1 MNVPLFA
8 PRRAQPVAGPGEPLR
23 SGARSAARTSPAG
36 VAAPAAP
43 RGHSYARDATAL
55 VLLVSALYSALA
67 LASFRAD
74 PLRPELTG
82 EDWVGPV
89 GAALAGA
96 SVEAVG
102 VIAWFVPLELALL
115 AMPLLGAKRSIASLF
130 RLSGDIVV
138 VVVLAALAHVAFPQ
152 AVAFGAMPLG
162 GAVGELFGEVLRA
175 LFSNI
180 GSYIIG
186 LTIVAL
192 ILMGR
197 ATFSFIELAH
207 RVEQLAIAIA
217 ARIAGWAR
225 ALFGA
230 WAAARDLERRAAAS
244 EQESPPIIARNSSPD
259 AIIAALADDADDPP
273 SDPGARSTPVEPVA
287 AEAPTIDL
295 WKGAPTSA
303 APEEPAAAPKPRR
316 GRKAQAREP
325 REAVIHG
332 GEPREA
338 VIHGGEPHEVVI
350 HGAEPREVVIHGGEA
365 HEVVTH
371 AAEPHEVVTHA
382 AEPREVVTHAAEPRE
397 VVIRGAEARE
407 VVTHAAEPEP
417 EEAPESDAPR
427 KVALRAAGPREGAQ
441 RFVELTEEEEAEREE
456 AQRAAGPRERAQRAA
471 EPRERAQRAAGPR
484 EGAQRAAE
492 PSRAARRRAV
502 PLAAPRDT
510 AALED
515 SDESPFAGEAHLVER
530 VVQLDED
537 AAVEPTALEAADD
550 EGAAAFAEAE
560 ALDVP
565 TPSPILPVRELP
577 AREPEARGA
586 HRDLPAREPREPDAR
601 ATHRDLPARE
611 PREPDARAAHR
622 DLPAREPREPDARAT
637 HREPPAGGPER
648 PQAAAPRAPTIVD
661 TSRALVS
668 EKPAVVKVVPA
679 TGEGFRLPTTDML
692 DAPAGGRLQLD
703 ADQLKATAQLLE
715 KTLADYGVN
724 GKVEEIHPGPTVTT
738 FEVSP
743 AAGTKVSKVAGLAD
757 DLALGLSRKVR
768 IVAPIPGKN
777 RIGFE
782 IPNEHRL
789 PVNLRELV
797 EDRRFVEMKAPLPCV
812 LGRDIIGTPYFAD
825 LASMPHVI
833 VAGAT
838 GAGKSVGLNVMLVS
852 LLFRKTPEELR
863 LLMIDPKVVELAP
876 FDRIPHLLLPVVTD
890 MKQAANALK
899 WAVDEM
905 ERRYQLFANAGTKN
919 ITTYNAWVE
928 RVQRGEAR
936 PPKPPAKVSAI
947 GADGLEVEVDAA
959 KDGSDAAL
967 PEKIPFIVIVVDEF
981 ADLMMQQ
988 GKDVEAS
995 VARLAQKAR
1004 AAGMHVILATQR
1016 PSVDVIT
1023 GMIKANFPTRIA
1035 FRVAQK
1041 VDSRTILDEQG
1052 AEHLLGRGDMLIKM
1066 NGSNETRRVQCPF
1079 CSEEEVQK
1087 ITDFLR
1093 LQGEPVYDEAILRPR
1108 DEEGE
1113 EIDTSDAETD
1123 PMYDAAVR
1131 IVADTRRCSTSWL
1144 QRKLGVGYNRAAKL
1158 VEAMEKRGL
1167 VGPANGAKDREVLI
1181 API

>member
-1 MNVPLFA
+1 MHVPLFA
-8 PRRAQPVAGPGEPLR
+8 PRRAQPAAGLGEPLR
-23 SGARSAARTSPAG
+23 SGARGAARTSPAG
-36 VAAPAAP
+36 IAGPAAP
-43 RGHSYARDATAL
+43 PGHGYTRDAAAL

-67 LASFRAD
+67 LASFRGD
-74 PLRPELTG
+74 PLRPEVSG
-82 EDWVGPV
+82 DDWVGPV
-89 GAALAGA
+89 GAALAGT
-96 SVEAVG
+96 SIEAIG

-138 VVVLAALAHVAFPQ
+138 VIVLAALAHVAFPR

-207 RVEQLAIAIA
+207 RAEQLVIAIA
-217 ARIAGWAR
+217 VRVAGWAR

-230 WAAARDLERRAAAS
+230 WAAARDLERQTEAKTQNA
-244 EQESPPIIARNSSPD
+244 PPIIARNSSPD
-259 AIIAALADDADDPP
+259 AIIAALADDTDERP
-273 SDPGARSTPVEPVA
+273 SDPAARATPVEPAPV
-287 AEAPTIDL
+287 EAPALDL
-295 WKGAPTSA
+295 WKSAPFDAS
-303 APEEPAAAPKPRR
+303 PEEPAAPAKPRR
-316 GRKAQAREP
+316 GRKAQAKEP
-325 REAVIHG
+325 REAAQQG
-332 GEPREA
+332 AEPRGA
-338 VIHGGEPHEVVI
+338 EPHD
-350 HGAEPREVVIHGGEA
+350 AEPREVEIHGGEA

-371 AAEPHEVVTHA
+371 GAEPHELVIHGGETHEVVTRGA
-382 AEPREVVTHAAEPRE
+382 EPSEAAQRDDEPREAVSQGAEPR
-397 VVIRGAEARE
+397 G
-407 VVTHAAEPEP
+407 
-417 EEAPESDAPR
+417 
-427 KVALRAAGPREGAQ
+427 
-441 RFVELTEEEEAEREE
+441 
-456 AQRAAGPRERAQRAA
+456 RAQRAA
-471 EPRERAQRAAGPR
+471 EPREGTQR
-484 EGAQRAAE
+484 
-492 PSRAARRRAV
+492 RAARRRAA
-502 PLAAPRDT
+502 PPAAPRG
-510 AALED
+510 AAAQED
-515 SDESPFAGEAHLVER
+515 SEEPPFGGEAHIDEEEGNLDEE
-530 VVQLDED
+530 QGDLDKEQGDLDED
-537 AAVEPTALEAADD
+537 EPVVLAALDPGDDEMVTALGEPD
-550 EGAAAFAEAE
+550 EV
-560 ALDVP
+560 DVP
-565 TPSPILPVRELP
+565 TPSPILPVRHRRELP
-577 AREPEARGA
+577 ARE
-586 HRDLPAREPREPDAR
+586 LPARE
-601 ATHRDLPARE
+601 LPARE
-611 PREPDARAAHR
+611 
-622 DLPAREPREPDARAT
+622 LPARELPARELPARAPDAAAAHRELPARAPDAAVA
-637 HREPPAGGPER
+637 HREPSPAIGPER
-648 PQAAAPRAPTIVD
+648 ARGVAPRDPTIVD
-661 TSRALVS
+661 TSRELVS

-679 TGEGFRLPTTDML
+679 AGAGFRLPLTDML
-692 DAPAGGRLQLD
+692 EAAAGGRLQLD

-715 KTLADYGVN
+715 KTLADYGVS

-797 EDRRFVEMKAPLPCV
+797 EDRRFIEMKAPLPCV

-936 PPKPPAKVSAI
+936 PPKPPARVSAV
-947 GADGLEVEVDAA
+947 GADGLEVEIDAA

-1066 NGSNETRRVQCPF
+1066 NGSNDTRRVQCPF

-1108 DEEGE
+1108 DDEGE
-1113 EIDTSDAETD
+1113 EPDTSDAEAD

>member
-1 MNVPLFA
+1 MHVPLFA
-8 PRRAQPVAGPGEPLR
+8 PRRAQPAAGLGEPLR
-23 SGARSAARTSPAG
+23 SGARGAARTSPAG
-36 VAAPAAP
+36 IAGPAAP
-43 RGHSYARDATAL
+43 PGHGYTRDAAAL

-67 LASFRAD
+67 LASFRGD
-74 PLRPELTG
+74 PMRPEVSG
-82 EDWVGPV
+82 DDWVGPV
-89 GAALAGA
+89 GAALAGT
-96 SVEAVG
+96 SIEAIG

-138 VVVLAALAHVAFPQ
+138 VIVLAALAHVAFPR

-186 LTIVAL
+186 LTVVAL

-207 RVEQLAIAIA
+207 RAEQLAIAIA
-217 ARIAGWAR
+217 VRVAGWAR

-230 WAAARDLERRAAAS
+230 WAAARDLERQTEAKTQSA
-244 EQESPPIIARNSSPD
+244 PPIIARNSSPD
-259 AIIAALADDADDPP
+259 AIIAALADDTDERP
-273 SDPGARSTPVEPVA
+273 SDPAARATPVEPAPVA
-287 AEAPTIDL
+287 APALDL
-295 WKGAPTSA
+295 WKSAPFEAS
-303 APEEPAAAPKPRR
+303 PEEPAAPAKPRR
-316 GRKAQAREP
+316 GRKAQAKEP
-325 REAVIHG
+325 REAAHLSA
-332 GEPREA
+332 EPRGA
-338 VIHGGEPHEVVI
+338 EPHD
-350 HGAEPREVVIHGGEA
+350 AEPREVEIHGGEA

-371 AAEPHEVVTHA
+371 GAEPHELVIHGGETHEVVTRGAEPSEAAQRDDEPREAVSHG
-382 AEPREVVTHAAEPRE
+382 AEPRGAVSHGVEPR
-397 VVIRGAEARE
+397 G
-407 VVTHAAEPEP
+407 
-417 EEAPESDAPR
+417 
-427 KVALRAAGPREGAQ
+427 
-441 RFVELTEEEEAEREE
+441 
-456 AQRAAGPRERAQRAA
+456 RAQRAA
-471 EPRERAQRAAGPR
+471 EPREGTQRRAT
-484 EGAQRAAE
+484 
-492 PSRAARRRAV
+492 RRRAAS
-502 PLAAPRDT
+502 PAAPRG
-510 AALED
+510 AAAQED
-515 SDESPFAGEAHLVER
+515 SEEPSFGGEAHIDE
-530 VVQLDED
+530 VQGDLDEVQGDFDEVQGDLDED
-537 AAVEPTALEAADD
+537 EPEALAALDPSDDEMVTALGEPD
-550 EGAAAFAEAE
+550 EV
-560 ALDVP
+560 DVP
-565 TPSPILPVRELP
+565 TPSPILPVRQRRELP
-577 AREPEARGA
+577 VRELPVRSPDAASA
-586 HRDLPAREPREPDAR
+586 HRELPVRTPDA
-601 ATHRDLPARE
+601 A
-611 PREPDARAAHR
+611 AAHR
-622 DLPAREPREPDARAT
+622 ELPVRAPDAAAA
-637 HREPPAGGPER
+637 HREPSPAIGPER
-648 PQAAAPRAPTIVD
+648 ARGVAPRDPTIVD
-661 TSRALVS
+661 TSRELVS

-679 TGEGFRLPTTDML
+679 AGAGFRLPLTDML
-692 DAPAGGRLQLD
+692 EAAAGGRLQLD

-715 KTLADYGVN
+715 KTLADYGVS

-947 GADGLEVEVDAA
+947 GADGLEVEIDAA

-1066 NGSNETRRVQCPF
+1066 NGSNDTRRVQCPF

-1113 EIDTSDAETD
+1113 EPDTSDAEAD